1 MGVVPSR
8 CMSET
13 MCMASSFL
21 IVADDDIIQRVFA
34 RAMHVE
40 LVYGE
45 CYVHEIQPVI
55 ADILHQHLKRMAW
68 GGRRPHFKRHNCFLK
83 YQGIRV
89 KRIWA
94 TPSSRHTTYTVVWI
108 AKCANLHTQ
117 VIIRGNRQKGGPQ
130 AICGYLRHAGEVQ

>member
-55 ADILHQHLKRMAW
+55 ADIPTSKEN
-68 GGRRPHFKRHNCFLK
+68 GVGRTAASLQAAQLFSK
-83 YQGIRV
+83 I
-89 KRIWA
+89 
-94 TPSSRHTTYTVVWI
+94 SRNS
-108 AKCANLHTQ
+108 CEANLGDTLVPTYHLY
-117 VIIRGNRQKGGPQ
+117 
-130 AICGYLRHAGEVQ
+130 CGLDC